1 MIRRAFLMK
10 LKPGALAEYKRN
22 HDQIWPEL
30 VTEIKACGF
39 ATMTIFEKDPLLIM
53 YSEIESEDAWDK
65 LWHSEIHDRW
75 AELMNP
81 LMEFR
86 EDGLVDSE
94 PVTEIF
100 HLE

>member
-1 MIRRAFLMK
+1 
-10 LKPGALAEYKRN
+10 
-22 HDQIWPEL
+22 
-30 VTEIKACGF
+30 
-39 ATMTIFEKDPLLIM
+39 M

-75 AELMNP
+75 GELMNP

-86 EDGLVDSE
+86 EDGLVDSQ